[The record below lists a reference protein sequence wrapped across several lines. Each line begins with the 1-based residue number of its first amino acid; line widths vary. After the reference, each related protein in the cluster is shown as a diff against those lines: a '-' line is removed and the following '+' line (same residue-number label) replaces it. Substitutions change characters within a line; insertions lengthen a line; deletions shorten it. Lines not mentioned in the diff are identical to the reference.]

1 MKIKYNKGGKPRRK
15 SKRDISTNK
24 TTSAAQND
32 KQRRVDQ
39 GLKVRREDYATGV
52 AGKDAFLADSRASV
66 ANRKKIREGFQ
77 TRIKTINEDFNS
89 GKIDAATRRKLREE
103 LRADKQK
110 FTNELAGSSQGYQSE
125 ADRQGKRENK
135 AISTI
140 NVKKK
145 DGKRITNSTDEANA
159 VRMTKTGKD
168 AKEVVERRATKAII
182 RGDKDKRDVSID
194 EAASTRKRGFQQYEG
209 GGKVPT
215 KKKPMRTMTRA
226 ENSRNQNSGGYVP
239 PRNSDG
245 SISIKANTSKL
256 RGKDKKE
263 FADLYGAKYNDG
275 GKVNPKKRPKN
286 AMKKDYSR
294 VDPAKLKGKEREEFI
309 KRYAKKG
316 AKSPKAPSRPKG
328 FM

>member
-15 SKRDISTNK
+15 SKRDISTSK

-32 KQRRVDQ
+32 KQRRVDK

-52 AGKDAFLADSRASV
+52 AGKDAYLADVRASV

-89 GKIDAATRRKLREE
+89 GKIDAATRKKLREE

-110 FTNELAGSSQGYQSE
+110 FTDALAGSSQGYESE
-125 ADRQGKRENK
+125 ADRQGKRENR
-135 AISTI
+135 AVSTI

-145 DGKRITNSTDEANA
+145 NGKRITNSTDEANA

-168 AKEVVERRATKAII
+168 AKKVVEKRADKALV

-194 EAASTRKRGFQQYEG
+194 EASATRKRGFQQY
-209 GGKVPT
+209 
-215 KKKPMRTMTRA
+215 
-226 ENSRNQNSGGYVP
+226 
-239 PRNSDG
+239 
-245 SISIKANTSKL
+245 
-256 RGKDKKE
+256 
-263 FADLYGAKYNDG
+263 NDG
-275 GKVNPKKRPKN
+275 GKVDPKKKLKKRPKN
-286 AMKKDYSR
+286 ATKRDYSR

-309 KRYAKKG
+309 KKYAKKPS
-316 AKSPKAPSRPKG
+316 APKRPKG